1 MSDRDGKAREA
12 VKTKNSE
19 RPYTEITSV
28 IYMGP
33 WSLKERIAAAAAIGV
48 ISFGVFF
55 GIWLYAGTGGGGG
68 REFWPSLLWP
78 LGAAAVMTLIALVH
92 PGWAEYLFEKIVS
105 YRE

>member
-1 MSDRDGKAREA
+1 MSDRDEKARAAAE
-12 VKTKNSE
+12 KKNSE
-19 RPYTEITSV
+19 RPFTEITSV

-48 ISFGVFF
+48 ISFGIFF
-55 GIWLYAGTGGGGG
+55 GIWIYVGTGGRG
-68 REFWPSLLWP
+68 FWPSLLWP
-78 LGAAAVMTLIALVH
+78 FGAAAVMTLIALVH

>member
-1 MSDRDGKAREA
+1 MIDRGAKAKETA
-12 VKTKNSE
+12 KTKHSE
-19 RPYTEITSV
+19 RPFTEITSV

-48 ISFGVFF
+48 ISFGIFF
-55 GIWLYAGTGGGGG
+55 AIWIYAGTRSGGG
-68 REFWPSLLWP
+68 RDFWPSLLWP
-78 LGAAAVMTLIALVH
+78 IGAAAVMTLIALVH